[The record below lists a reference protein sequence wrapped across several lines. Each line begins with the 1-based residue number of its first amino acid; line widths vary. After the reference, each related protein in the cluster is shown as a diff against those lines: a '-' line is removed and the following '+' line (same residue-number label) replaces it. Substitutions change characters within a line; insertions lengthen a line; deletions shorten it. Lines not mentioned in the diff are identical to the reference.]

1 MMDYLAQP
9 YTGLGWWGLFLPQL
23 GMPDF
28 PSEAL
33 PPQRS
38 GWGTRSGKV
47 GGRGKRGRM
56 RNWGRYAKKKNV
68 EFSCLASIW
77 LAMPSR

>member
-1 MMDYLAQP
+1 
-9 YTGLGWWGLFLPQL
+9 
-23 GMPDF
+23 MPDF

-56 RNWGRYAKKKNV
+56 RNWGRYAKKKCRIQLPC
-68 EFSCLASIW
+68 FHLASNAFKIVG
-77 LAMPSR
+77 SCDNKTG